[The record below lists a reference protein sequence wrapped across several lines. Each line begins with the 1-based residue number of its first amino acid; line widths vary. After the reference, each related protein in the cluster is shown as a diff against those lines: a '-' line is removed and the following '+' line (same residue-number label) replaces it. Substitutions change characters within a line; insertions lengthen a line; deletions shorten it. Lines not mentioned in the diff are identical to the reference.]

1 MDGRMFQ
8 GVVEDIDMK
17 SDLATVRIP
26 ATNLPIMRLGSSADL
41 KPGEFVV
48 AIGSPLALSNT
59 VTTGSLK
66 ACEVIWGFNTT
77 TSL

>member
-1 MDGRMFQ
+1 MDGRVYN
-8 GVVEDIDMK
+8 GIVEDIDLK

-26 ATNLPIMRLGSSADL
+26 ATNLPIMKLGNSAEL

-59 VTTGSLK
+59 VTSG
-66 ACEVIWGFNTT
+66 
-77 TSL
+77 

>member
-1 MDGRMFQ
+1 MDGRTFD
-8 GVVEDIDMK
+8 GVVEDIDFK

-26 ATNLPIMRLGSSADL
+26 ATKLPVMKLGNSADL

-59 VTTGSLK
+59 VTTGIIVLH
-66 ACEVIWGFNTT
+66 ILRIN
-77 TSL
+77 